1 MTTPHTARPA
11 PRERLIAEGGVSTY
25 NSIKQELKDSFKF
38 EEYYYEY
45 QKDGKIYTILSNKF
59 DEEMIDIF
67 INDIF
72 DNIDWQ
78 TSQSYISET
87 DWTESINQ
95 YYKEKL
101 DRECGFGL

>member
-1 MTTPHTARPA
+1 
-11 PRERLIAEGGVSTY
+11 
-25 NSIKQELKDSFKF
+25 
-38 EEYYYEY
+38 
-45 QKDGKIYTILSNKF
+45 
-59 DEEMIDIF
+59 MIDIF

-101 DRECGFGL
+101 DRECDFGL

>member
-1 MTTPHTARPA
+1 
-11 PRERLIAEGGVSTY
+11 
-25 NSIKQELKDSFKF
+25 
-38 EEYYYEY
+38 
-45 QKDGKIYTILSNKF
+45 
-59 DEEMIDIF
+59 MIDIF

-95 YYKEKL
+95 YYKENLIGSVVLGYDNKYWKL
-101 DRECGFGL
+101 QSK

>member
-1 MTTPHTARPA
+1 
-11 PRERLIAEGGVSTY
+11 
-25 NSIKQELKDSFKF
+25 
-38 EEYYYEY
+38 
-45 QKDGKIYTILSNKF
+45 
-59 DEEMIDIF
+59 MIDIF